1 MFIGAFAIG
10 FGLGLLM
17 GLVVGLIV
25 GARRRAEIV
34 AAVGAILAPA
44 VLEVDGPRCAVCAL
58 PANPVRF
65 HDGRYLCAA
74 HK

>member
-1 MFIGAFAIG
+1 MVIGAFFVG
-10 FGLGLLM
+10 LGLGLLL
-17 GLVVGLIV
+17 GLLVGLIV

-34 AAVGAILAPA
+34 SAVGALLAPA